1 MHCGGYDFME
11 SVLTWHTGH
20 YFMNWAWC
28 QINKQA
34 AVIPAVERW
43 RQEGRKFKVI
53 RRLQLGILV

>member
-1 MHCGGYDFME
+1 ME